1 MYMPAFIRSDAVY
14 EGMCVG
20 LCCYKLLIES
30 LIKAVHKIIRPI
42 NNSYSLKQDKLTTSG
57 NIDEHSSPGYDV
69 VNANDRLKL
78 FKTN

>member
-57 NIDEHSSPGYDV
+57 NRRTFLSGL
-69 VNANDRLKL
+69 RRRKR
-78 FKTN
+78 K